1 MEKQTDMTHRNIVLD
16 IEAVL
21 ENLHIVQDF
30 VEDHLQAAGCSLK
43 TKTEI
48 SVAVEEIFVN
58 IALYAYHP
66 GPGRARVR
74 VEVSEDPAVVTV
86 TFLDRGVPY
95 DPLAKEDPDLS
106 LPASDRKIGGL
117 GIFMT
122 KQFMDDVIY
131 EYRDGQNVLTLK
143 KYI

>member
-1 MEKQTDMTHRNIVLD
+1 NE
-16 IEAVL
+16 IEVEAAN
-21 ENLHIVQDF
+21 ENLTEVQTF
-30 VEDHLQAAGCSLK
+30 VDEHLEAAGCPVK
-43 TKTEI
+43 AKMQI
-48 SVAVEEIFVN
+48 GVAVEEIFVN

-122 KQFMDDVIY
+122 NQFMDDVIY
-131 EYRDGQNVLTLK
+131 E
-143 KYI
+143 